1 MNIWSANAA
10 APQWFQTLFP
20 TRPGYLRTT
29 PAPVPVIPKNLAIRR
44 ASQEAAAPIAAFWN
58 TYYCGDDWYMD
69 VSTDWVANYL
79 RDPDVIILYAHDHEY
94 NIKATIVSSPV
105 SQAPVV
111 MSHGA
116 RIPLRCIEGLCV
128 TDDMRG
134 AGLAGSMIAAADYYT
149 SQSGP
154 HAHMWCRE
162 LPIDPTVFTTAASVK
177 TYSYIDGANAVHIQ
191 GLLATRIPWR
201 QFQET
206 WNPYRY
212 TTSTYSVIAEV
223 PLNRNN
229 GLDVWNIEI
238 RGRTFI
244 VIVLHT
250 HRRVTTTNKQIFEII
265 WSSQPNEEV
274 YTTVAAQY
282 SGVVFTTDADKT
294 WKNGWVYGRSGV
306 HATYLYNYLP
316 PVFRNC
322 EFILIREEI

>member
-10 APQWFQTLFP
+10 APQWFHTLFP
-20 TRPGYLRTT
+20 TRPGYLRST
-29 PAPVPVIPKNLAIRR
+29 PAPVPVIPNNLAIRR
-44 ASQEAAAPIAAFWN
+44 ASQQAAAPIAAFWN
-58 TYYCGDDWYMD
+58 TYYCGEDWYMD

-79 RDPDVIILYAHDHEY
+79 RDQDVILLYAHDREY

-105 SQAPVV
+105 SPTSVV

-128 TDDMRG
+128 ADDMRG

-154 HAHMWCRE
+154 QAHMWCRE
-162 LPIDPTVFTTAASVK
+162 LAIDPTVFTTAASVK
-177 TYSYIDGANAVHIQ
+177 TYSYIDGTKAVTIP
-191 GLLATRIPWR
+191 GLPATRISWR
-201 QFQET
+201 QFQER

-212 TTSTYSVIAEV
+212 TTSAYSIIAET

-229 GLDVWNIEI
+229 GLDVWNIEM
-238 RGRTFI
+238 RGRTYNI
-244 VIVLHT
+244 VVLHT
-250 HRRVTTTNKQIFEII
+250 QRRVKGTHQQIYEII
-265 WSSQPNEEV
+265 WSSQSNEEV

-282 SGVVFTTDADKT
+282 NGLVFTTDADNT
-294 WKNGWVYGRSGV
+294 WKKWIYGRSGV

-316 PVFRNC
+316 PIFRNC
-322 EFILIREEI
+322 EFIMIREEI